1 MENVDLAN
9 VEYSTLNEY
18 TVDTSINVDIEFE
31 VEQNLSK
38 YLDKLFEFSDN
49 SDILIIKTK
58 EVKSYSPMLKNF
70 GLTEDIIYAIG
81 DVLCRHIDNSNSS
94 EPTEQGF
101 CGTITH
107 KGKKV
112 YAEIVFDSDA
122 LNFIINLQQ

>member
-1 MENVDLAN
+1 MENVDLAK
-9 VEYSTLNEY
+9 VEYSTLDEY

-101 CGTITH
+101 CGTIMH

-122 LNFIINLQQ
+122 LNFIIDLQQ

>member
-1 MENVDLAN
+1 
-9 VEYSTLNEY
+9 
-18 TVDTSINVDIEFE
+18 
-31 VEQNLSK
+31 
-38 YLDKLFEFSDN
+38 
-49 SDILIIKTK
+49 
-58 EVKSYSPMLKNF
+58 MLKNF

-101 CGTITH
+101 CGTIMH

-122 LNFIINLQQ
+122 LNFIIDLQQ